1 MSEQST
7 AASGSPPQSK
17 LCKMG
22 CGFFGNNATGDCCSK
37 CWGQLKAKNGEI
49 SESDKPQ
56 ICQTADPISSAQEQV
71 QKESPAPMEVDV
83 PVSSQSPIK
92 TSAPTKPKKKK
103 KKKKTS
109 YKDMMSSMLQGSGE
123 SRDIEKEKQAL
134 HKVTGGG
141 AFSKIDRI

>member
-1 MSEQST
+1 MLL
-7 AASGSPPQSK
+7 SK
-17 LCKMG
+17 
-22 CGFFGNNATGDCCSK
+22 GNNATGDCCSK

-49 SESDKPQ
+49 SESGKPQ

-71 QKESPAPMEVDV
+71 QKETPAPMEVDVPVSPMEVDV